1 MEGRIDLVKLTLTED
16 GNLFAGVYSELKENL
31 SEAQL
36 ELILDY
42 VDGIARVIR
51 EMSNATGELNQ
62 RRAFNEKEGT

>member
-16 GNLFAGVYSELKENL
+16 GNLFAGIYNELKEDL

-42 VDGIARVIR
+42 VDGIARVIK
-51 EMSNATGELNQ
+51 EMDNTMGELN
-62 RRAFNEKEGT
+62 

>member
-16 GNLFAGVYSELKENL
+16 GNLFAGVYNELKENL

-42 VDGIARVIR
+42 VDGIARVIT
-51 EMSNATGELNQ
+51 EINNTMGELN
-62 RRAFNEKEGT
+62 

>member
-16 GNLFAGVYSELKENL
+16 GNLFVGVYNQLKEDL

-42 VDGIARVIR
+42 MDGIARVIR
-51 EMSNATGELNQ
+51 EMDDTMGELN
-62 RRAFNEKEGT
+62 

>member
-16 GNLFAGVYSELKENL
+16 GNLFAGVYNELKENL

-42 VDGIARVIR
+42 VDGIARVIS
-51 EMSNATGELNQ
+51 EMNNTMGELN
-62 RRAFNEKEGT
+62 

>member
-16 GNLFAGVYSELKENL
+16 GNLFAGVYNELKENL

-42 VDGIARVIR
+42 VGGIARVIR
-51 EMSNATGELNQ
+51 EMNNPMGELN
-62 RRAFNEKEGT
+62 

>member
-16 GNLFAGVYSELKENL
+16 GNLCAGVYSELKENL

-42 VDGIARVIR
+42 VDGIARVIG
-51 EMSNATGELNQ
+51 EINNTIGELN
-62 RRAFNEKEGT
+62 

>member
-42 VDGIARVIR
+42 VDGIARVIS
-51 EMSNATGELNQ
+51 EMNNTMGKLN
-62 RRAFNEKEGT
+62 

>member
-51 EMSNATGELNQ
+51 EMNNPMGELN
-62 RRAFNEKEGT
+62 

>member
-1 MEGRIDLVKLTLTED
+1 MEGRIDLVKLILTED
-16 GNLFAGVYSELKENL
+16 GNLFAGVYNELKENL

-51 EMSNATGELNQ
+51 EMNDTMGELN
-62 RRAFNEKEGT
+62 

>member
-16 GNLFAGVYSELKENL
+16 GNLFAGVYNELKENL

-51 EMSNATGELNQ
+51 EMNNTMGELN
-62 RRAFNEKEGT
+62 

>member
-16 GNLFAGVYSELKENL
+16 GNLLAGVYDQLKENL

-42 VDGIARVIR
+42 VDGIARVIG
-51 EMSNATGELNQ
+51 EMIDDSMGELN
-62 RRAFNEKEGT
+62 

>member
-1 MEGRIDLVKLTLTED
+1 MEGRIDLVKLILTED
-16 GNLFAGVYSELKENL
+16 GNLFAGVYNELKENL

-51 EMSNATGELNQ
+51 EMNDPMGELN
-62 RRAFNEKEGT
+62 

>member
-51 EMSNATGELNQ
+51 EMNNSMGELN
-62 RRAFNEKEGT
+62 

>member
-1 MEGRIDLVKLTLTED
+1 MEGRIDLIKLTLTED
-16 GNLFAGVYSELKENL
+16 GNLLAGVYDSLKENL

-51 EMSNATGELNQ
+51 EMNDPMGELN
-62 RRAFNEKEGT
+62 

>member
-16 GNLFAGVYSELKENL
+16 GNLLAGVYDQLKENL

-42 VDGIARVIR
+42 VDGIAKVIG
-51 EMSNATGELNQ
+51 ELIDDSMGELN
-62 RRAFNEKEGT
+62 

>member
-1 MEGRIDLVKLTLTED
+1 MEGIDLVKLTLTED

-42 VDGIARVIR
+42 VDGIARVIG
-51 EMSNATGELNQ
+51 EMMNNTMGKLN
-62 RRAFNEKEGT
+62 

>member
-16 GNLFAGVYSELKENL
+16 GNLFAGVYNELKESL

-51 EMSNATGELNQ
+51 EMNNTMGELN
-62 RRAFNEKEGT
+62 

>member
-42 VDGIARVIR
+42 VDGIAKVIG
-51 EMSNATGELNQ
+51 ELIDDSMGELN
-62 RRAFNEKEGT
+62 

>member
-16 GNLFAGVYSELKENL
+16 GNLFAGVYGELKENL

-51 EMSNATGELNQ
+51 EMNNTMGELN
-62 RRAFNEKEGT
+62 

>member
-16 GNLFAGVYSELKENL
+16 GNLFTRIYEPFGKDL

-42 VDGIARVIR
+42 IEGIVKVIG
-51 EMSNATGELNQ
+51 EVNNSIGEL
-62 RRAFNEKEGT
+62 EEEME

>member
-16 GNLFAGVYSELKENL
+16 GNLLAGVYNELKENL

-51 EMSNATGELNQ
+51 EMNNPMGELN
-62 RRAFNEKEGT
+62 